1 MHAPASASPQVA
13 SALARLGAANP
24 PSRVDDAYALVGTK
38 GAAEPLAE
46 ARTACCDNLQPVCAT
61 CDDTQATATMY
72 VACGERAVH
81 VASAL
86 GEVPRLQ
93 LQEHAYSTRLQP
105 RVPDCNPMYP
115 GCNLV
120 W

>member
-1 MHAPASASPQVA
+1 MA

-61 CDDTQATATMY
+61 CDDTQAIATMY

-105 RVPDCNPMYP
+105 RVPDCNPVYP
-115 GCNLV
+115 GCNLA